1 MNISPDEAE
10 RALSDIQAI
19 MKKNRRIISSSG
31 TYQFLILWGVIWLF
45 GFLSSQFIHSQI
57 VGYIWM
63 GLDILGGIFSAI
75 IGVRIGRRVRNTYF
89 LSGKRIGAFWGL
101 LTLFCAAAILVV
113 WPIDA
118 RQLAMVIIL
127 FVMMGWISMSL
138 LLSLASIK
146 FGLAIIVLALVG
158 FFILSGVFFLWMAV
172 LGGGGMIAYGLYI
185 RYRW

>member
-75 IGVRIGRRVRNTYF
+75 IY
-89 LSGKRIGAFWGL
+89 LQMLKH
-101 LTLFCAAAILVV
+101 
-113 WPIDA
+113 
-118 RQLAMVIIL
+118 
-127 FVMMGWISMSL
+127 
-138 LLSLASIK
+138 
-146 FGLAIIVLALVG
+146 
-158 FFILSGVFFLWMAV
+158 
-172 LGGGGMIAYGLYI
+172 
-185 RYRW
+185 